1 MRSIGDGGCT
11 EDGSNGEMEAW
22 WDAEVDMFLRKGI
35 FERSLDGCDDD
46 DDGEVAGDEY
56 DEDDEADENNED
68 ESLFEALKVE
78 S

>member
-1 MRSIGDGGCT
+1 
-11 EDGSNGEMEAW
+11 MEAW

-35 FERSLDGCDDD
+35 FERSLDVCDDD
-46 DDGEVAGDEY
+46 DGDGEVAGDEY